1 MEKKRKEM
9 RKPKVFNSTKS
20 DLRFVVW
27 LDRQNTQKSL
37 FFVFVLPTLL
47 VHFRIILKI
56 KIENKIMFSQLF

>member
-37 FFVFVLPTLL
+37 FFVFVLPKLL

>member
-37 FFVFVLPTLL
+37 FFVLPKLL